1 MRSGEI
7 EISGGEENK
16 LTAYFEDPD
25 EITLDILQLLRL
37 VQSLV
42 LSMV

>member
-16 LTAYFEDPD
+16 LTVFANQM
-25 EITLDILQLLRL
+25 ILWILLQLLRL